1 MARKTLLTESEIRR
15 FMKLANMGAL
25 GAGKLQE
32 ITDEDVVGVEDVAMG
47 PEGGDD
53 LAGLED
59 EEPEELEP
67 EPEAEV
73 SLSNEEAEALAA
85 AKPAVDKI
93 AAEVGEPEDMDIEAE
108 VELEEPLGGDEGIE
122 GLDFSAEEEEEV
134 PGTRYE
140 GRRRRLSEDSEEQET
155 KHYAEDEDADKRRYD
170 DMLDH
175 VKSLEEHLHALKGDM
190 DYDEEHIEERTQRQ
204 DAIVK
209 EVSRRVAARL
219 AKENQQEEMVDHLA
233 ERIMARLVKK

>member
-93 AAEVGEPEDMDIEAE
+93 AAEVGEPEDVDIEAE
-108 VELEEPLGGDEGIE
+108 VELEEPLGAGVE
-122 GLDFSAEEEEEV
+122 GLEAEEDVVV
-134 PGTRYE
+134 PGTRGTYQE
-140 GRRRRLSEDSEEQET
+140 GKKKRRIKEDSRERET

-170 DMLDH
+170 DMLKSVRDLEDH
-175 VKSLEEHLHALKGDM
+175 IHALKGDM
-190 DYDEEHIEERTQRQ
+190 DYDAEHIEEGNSQ
-204 DAIVK
+204 DAIVQ
-209 EVSRRVAARL
+209 EVARRVAARL

-233 ERIMARLVKK
+233 ERIMARLVK

>member
-15 FMKLANMGAL
+15 FMKLASMTPL
-25 GAGKLQE
+25 GAEKLQE
-32 ITDEDVVGVEDVAMG
+32 IAPEEMELDVDLG

-53 LAGLED
+53 VEGLEL
-59 EEPEELEP
+59 EEPELEP
-67 EPEAEV
+67 EGLEV
-73 SLSNEEAEALAA
+73 SITDEEADVLVDLGNKIEDVQGPPEEDVEAL
-85 AKPAVDKI
+85 D
-93 AAEVGEPEDMDIEAE
+93 
-108 VELEEPLGGDEGIE
+108 VEEEPLGAGAE
-122 GLDFSAEEEEEV
+122 GLEAEEDVVV
-134 PGTRYE
+134 PGARAPYQE
-140 GRRRRLSEDSEEQET
+140 GTKKRRIKEDSRERET
-155 KHYAEDEDADKRRYD
+155 AHYSEDEDADKSRYD

>member
-15 FMKLANMGAL
+15 FMKLASMTPL
-25 GAGKLQE
+25 GAEKLQE
-32 ITDEDVVGVEDVAMG
+32 IAPEEMELDVDLG

-53 LAGLED
+53 VEGLEL
-59 EEPEELEP
+59 EEPELEP
-67 EPEAEV
+67 EGLEV
-73 SLSNEEAEALAA
+73 SITDEEADVLVDLGNKIEDVQGPPEEDVEAL
-85 AKPAVDKI
+85 D
-93 AAEVGEPEDMDIEAE
+93 
-108 VELEEPLGGDEGIE
+108 VEEEPLGAGVE
-122 GLDFSAEEEEEV
+122 GLEAEEDVVV
-134 PGTRYE
+134 PGARRPYQE
-140 GRRRRLSEDSEEQET
+140 GTKKRRIKEDSRERET
-155 KHYAEDEDADKRRYD
+155 AHYSEDEDADKSRYD

-233 ERIMARLVKK
+233 ERIMARLVK